1 MASLL
6 AHAEIQAAT
15 TAQTQAERTRDPPA
29 DEHGHPVHRR
39 RAWARLRASER
50 LPALLHPVL
59 VPRGRNRTTDT
70 WIFSPFE
77 PVEKSE
83 SLSGEVRQAPFKTRQ
98 GRYAEARSCTVPF
111 TWFHRVWS
119 RRPACRRPRPESD
132 SWTRRQVCRGRRF
145 HSASQGVVVGEKGPR
160 RPSLQMVPVLQ
171 TLADVLAQSVLSS
184 GPLSSVLRQTLRA
197 EGETEATNRLGG
209 SGIGR
214 FGWRSPSNA
223 PEEP

>member
-1 MASLL
+1 
-6 AHAEIQAAT
+6 
-15 TAQTQAERTRDPPA
+15 
-29 DEHGHPVHRR
+29 
-39 RAWARLRASER
+39 
-50 LPALLHPVL
+50 
-59 VPRGRNRTTDT
+59 
-70 WIFSPFE
+70 
-77 PVEKSE
+77 
-83 SLSGEVRQAPFKTRQ
+83 
-98 GRYAEARSCTVPF
+98 
-111 TWFHRVWS
+111 
-119 RRPACRRPRPESD
+119 
-132 SWTRRQVCRGRRF
+132 
-145 HSASQGVVVGEKGPR
+145 VGEKGPR